1 MCILLNYSPQR
12 LMKIKILLAFL
23 VPVLFAFSAN
33 SQGFVNKLKQKADQA
48 ASKALEK
55 KAKEKAGISD
65 EPDQGNSEQHQS
77 GSSSET
83 RHHPTNKGGGGLV
96 STPPDVKQNLADAE
110 TSYKTG
116 SYGEARYAVQQAMLG
131 VEMEIGKK
139 VLEMMPQSVSSLDK
153 VAEADQVTSS
163 GYGWA
168 GLTIHREYM
177 KDDKELRATVANN
190 SAWMSA
196 VNMYMAN
203 GGYSQTTNGEQ
214 NWKQT
219 KVKGHK
225 AIIEY
230 DESSGYK
237 LSVPL
242 GQTSLIV
249 WEAVNFSSEQEMMA
263 AANSFDIDGIKKML
277 GEK

>member
-1 MCILLNYSPQR
+1 
-12 LMKIKILLAFL
+12 MKIRILLAFL
-23 VPVLFAFSAN
+23 VAVLFVSLAN
-33 SQGFVNKLKQKADQA
+33 GQGFVNKLKQKADEA

-65 EPDQGNSEQHQS
+65 GNGNTNTD
-77 GSSSET
+77 GSDSPAGTPSQNKS
-83 RHHPTNKGGGGLV
+83 RPTNKGGGGLV
-96 STPPDVKQNLADAE
+96 STPPDVNQNLSDAE
-110 TSYKTG
+110 TSYKAG

-131 VEMEIGKK
+131 VEMEIGKE
-139 VLEMMPQSVSSLDK
+139 VLEAMPASVTGLEK
-153 VAEADQVTSS
+153 VEEADQVTSS

-168 GLTIHREYM
+168 GLTIHREYL
-177 KDDKELRATVANN
+177 KDDKQLTITVANN

-196 VNMYMAN
+196 VNMYLAN

-214 NWKQT
+214 NWKQV

-230 DESSGYK
+230 DDNTGYK

-249 WEAVNFSSEQEMMA
+249 WEGVNFANEQEMMT
-263 AANSFDIDGIKKML
+263 AANSFDI
-277 GEK
+277 

>member
-1 MCILLNYSPQR
+1 M
-12 LMKIKILLAFL
+12 KILLACL
-23 VPVLFAFSAN
+23 LTVAFAFPGN

-48 ASKALEK
+48 AQKALEK

-65 EPDQGNSEQHQS
+65 ANDEGTAGEGPADPDNTSQ
-77 GSSSET
+77 T
-83 RHHPTNKGGGGLV
+83 RNRPSNKGGGGLIA
-96 STPPDVKQNLADAE
+96 TPPDVKQNLADAE
-110 TSYKTG
+110 TSYKAG

-139 VLEMMPQSVSSLDK
+139 VLESLPESVSGLEK
-153 VAEADQVTSS
+153 VEEADQVTSS

-168 GLTIHREYM
+168 GLTIHREYLN
-177 KDDKELRATVANN
+177 DDKQLTITVANN

-196 VNMYMAN
+196 VNMYLAN

-225 AIIEY
+225 GIIEY
-230 DESSGYK
+230 DDNTGYK

-242 GQTSLIV
+242 GQTSMIV
-249 WEAVNFSSEQEMMA
+249 WEGVNFGSEGDMMA
-263 AANSFDIDGIKKML
+263 AASSFDIDGVKKML

>member
-1 MCILLNYSPQR
+1 
-12 LMKIKILLAFL
+12 MKKIILLAGL
-23 VPVLFAFSAN
+23 VAVLFVFQADA
-33 SQGFVNKLKQKADQA
+33 QGFVNKLKQKADEA

-65 EPDQGNSEQHQS
+65 DTNNQNTGTTGDSGNSSQNKN
-77 GSSSET
+77 
-83 RHHPTNKGGGGLV
+83 RPTNKGGGGLIA
-96 STPPDVKQNLADAE
+96 TPPDVNKNLSEAE
-110 TSYKTG
+110 TSYKAG

-139 VLEMMPQSVSSLDK
+139 VLEAMPESVSGLAK
-153 VAEADQVTSS
+153 VQEADQVTSS

-168 GLTIHREYM
+168 GLTIHREYLN
-177 KDDKELRATVANN
+177 DDKQLTVTVANN
-190 SAWMSA
+190 SVWMSA
-196 VNMYMAN
+196 VNMYLAN

-230 DESSGYK
+230 DDNTGYK

-249 WEAVNFSSEQEMMA
+249 WEGVNLGSEDDMMA

>member
-1 MCILLNYSPQR
+1 
-12 LMKIKILLAFL
+12 MKMKFLLACL
-23 VPVLFAFSAN
+23 VAVFFASSADA
-33 SQGFVNKLKQKADQA
+33 QGFVNKLKQKADEA

-55 KAKEKAGISD
+55 KAKEKAGIED
-65 EPDQGNSEQHQS
+65 EPVNEEEGTSNSPQNK
-77 GSSSET
+77 T
-83 RHHPTNKGGGGLV
+83 RPSNKGGGGLV
-96 STPPDVKQNLADAE
+96 ATPPDVKQNLSDAE
-110 TSYKTG
+110 TSYKAG

-139 VLEMMPQSVSSLDK
+139 VLEGLPETVSGLDK
-153 VAEADQVTSS
+153 VAESDQVTST

-168 GLTIHREYM
+168 GLTIRREYL
-177 KDDKELRATVANN
+177 KDDKQLTATVANN
-190 SAWMSA
+190 SALMSA
-196 VNMYMAN
+196 MNMYLAN

-230 DESSGYK
+230 DDATGYK

-242 GQTSLIV
+242 GQTSMIV
-249 WEAVNFSSEQEMMA
+249 WEGINFSSEQDMMA

>member
-1 MCILLNYSPQR
+1 M
-12 LMKIKILLAFL
+12 KILLACL
-23 VPVLFAFSAN
+23 VAVFFTFSAN
-33 SQGFVNKLKQKADQA
+33 AQGFVNKLKQKADQA
-48 ASKALEK
+48 AQKALEK

-65 EPDQGNSEQHQS
+65 ENEGTQGEGPSDS
-77 GSSSET
+77 GNASET
-83 RHHPTNKGGGGLV
+83 RNRPSNKGGGGLIA
-96 STPPDVKQNLADAE
+96 TPPDVKQNLAEAE
-110 TSYKTG
+110 TSYKAG
-116 SYGEARYAVQQAMLG
+116 SYGEARYSVQQAMLG

-139 VLEMMPQSVSSLDK
+139 VLESLPPSVSGLDK

-168 GLTIHREYM
+168 GLTIHREYL

-190 SAWMSA
+190 SALMSA

-203 GGYSQTTNGEQ
+203 GGYAQTTNGEQ

-230 DESSGYK
+230 DDNTGYK

-249 WEAVNFSSEQEMMA
+249 WEGVNFASEQEMMA
-263 AANSFDIDGIKKML
+263 AANAFDIDGIKKML